1 MLTACVYD
9 CLSLFLYV
17 NDMHIDVAPLD
28 IMVIDDS
35 AYMRRI
41 VSAMLRG
48 FGARRIHEAEDGA
61 DALEKIEMQPPDMI
75 IVDWVMPVL
84 DGAELVKLIRQPNFV
99 CAYVPII
106 MLSGHTE
113 RSRVLASA
121 KLGVNHFL
129 SKPVSAKALYKRMA
143 DCILYPRRFVSTDD
157 YFGPEPR
164 TANESFSRNNHVGVA
179 LDKDGQPVEQVA

>member
-1 MLTACVYD
+1 MQ
-9 CLSLFLYV
+9 
-17 NDMHIDVAPLD
+17 IDIAPLD

-48 FGARRIHEAEDGA
+48 FGGRRIYEAEDGA
-61 DALEKIEMQPPDMI
+61 DALEKIQMQPPDII

-84 DGAELVKLIRQPNFV
+84 DGADLVKLIRQPDFV

-113 RSRVLASA
+113 RSRVLSGS
-121 KLGVNHFL
+121 KIGVNHFL
-129 SKPVSAKALYKRMA
+129 SKPVSARALYQRIA
-143 DCILYPRRFVSTDD
+143 DCILYPRKFVSSGD

-164 TANESFSRNNHVGVA
+164 KSEEGVVSKYIGVA
-179 LDKDGQPVEQVA
+179 TDENGRPVQHAQ

>member
-1 MLTACVYD
+1 MI
-9 CLSLFLYV
+9 
-17 NDMHIDVAPLD
+17 IDVSPLD

-84 DGAELVKLIRQPNFV
+84 DGAELVKLVRQPNSV

-106 MLSGHTE
+106 MLSGYTE
-113 RSRVLASA
+113 RSRVLAST
-121 KLGVNHFL
+121 KIGVNHFL
-129 SKPVSAKALYKRMA
+129 SKPVSAKSLYNRIA
-143 DCILYPRRFVSTDD
+143 DCILYPRRFISTDD

-164 TANESFSRNNHVGVA
+164 STNENYARNHVGVA
-179 LDKDGQPVEQVA
+179 LDADGRPLEETG

>member
-1 MLTACVYD
+1 MQ
-9 CLSLFLYV
+9 
-17 NDMHIDVAPLD
+17 IDIAPLD

-61 DALEKIEMQPPDMI
+61 DALEKIQMQPPDII

-84 DGAELVKLIRQPNFV
+84 DGAELVKLIRKPDFV
-99 CAYVPII
+99 CGYVPII

-113 RSRVLASA
+113 RSRVLSSS

-129 SKPVSAKALYKRMA
+129 SKPVSARALYNRIA
-143 DCILYPRRFVSTDD
+143 DCILYPRKFVSSDD

-164 TANESFSRNNHVGVA
+164 KSEENMVANFIGVA
-179 LDKDGQPVEQVA
+179 TDEHGQPLEHAM

>member
-1 MLTACVYD
+1 M
-9 CLSLFLYV
+9 F
-17 NDMHIDVAPLD
+17 IDVAPLD

-48 FGARRIHEAEDGA
+48 FGARRIQEAEDGA
-61 DALEKIEMQPPDMI
+61 DALEKIELQPPDMI

-113 RSRVLASA
+113 RSRVVASS

-129 SKPVSAKALYKRMA
+129 SKPVSAKALYNRMA
-143 DCILYPRRFVSTDD
+143 DCILYPRKFVTTDD

-164 TANESFSRNNHVGVA
+164 SASDSYARSHVGVA
-179 LDKDGQPVEQVA
+179 LDENGLPVEEALST

>member
-1 MLTACVYD
+1 M
-9 CLSLFLYV
+9 F
-17 NDMHIDVAPLD
+17 IDIAPLD

-41 VSAMLRG
+41 ISAMLRG

-61 DALEKIEMQPPDMI
+61 EALEKIAMQPPDII

-84 DGAELVKLIRQPNFV
+84 DGADLVKLIRQPNFI

-113 RSRVLASA
+113 RSRVLQSS
-121 KLGVNHFL
+121 KMGVNHFL
-129 SKPVSAKALYKRMA
+129 SKPVSAKALYNRMA
-143 DCILYPRRFVSTDD
+143 DCILYPRRFVTSGD

-164 TANESFSRNNHVGVA
+164 NPSEGVMRSHVGVA
-179 LDKDGQPVEQVA
+179 LDENGQPIEHTAA

>member
-1 MLTACVYD
+1 MYVD
-9 CLSLFLYV
+9 C
-17 NDMHIDVAPLD
+17 APLE
-28 IMVIDDS
+28 IMVVDDS

-41 VSAMLRG
+41 VAAMLRG

-61 DALEKIEMQPPDMI
+61 EALEKIEMQPPDLI

-84 DGAELVKLIRQPNFV
+84 DGAELVRLIRQPDFV
-99 CAYVPII
+99 CAYAPII

-113 RSRVLASA
+113 RSRVLAGS

-129 SKPVSAKALYKRMA
+129 SKPLAARALYKRIA
-143 DCILYPRRFVSTDD
+143 DCILYPRRFVRTDD

-164 TANESFSRNNHVGVA
+164 DTTEGVSRNRIGVQVDDTGMPIEA
-179 LDKDGQPVEQVA
+179 LV